1 MAAFSSLTDRLSNA
15 FKHLKSKGK
24 LSEADIDGTIR
35 EIRRALLDA
44 DVALDVV
51 RSFTARIR
59 ERALGTEV
67 SEALNPAQQVVKIV
81 NEELTDVLGQGVD
94 RPLNFAKNPPTIIM
108 LAGLQGAGKTTL
120 AGKLGYW
127 LKDSGHTP
135 LLVAADLQRP
145 NAVTQLQ
152 VVGERAGVPVY
163 APEKGVQSDGG
174 DSVSAPGETSGDPVK
189 VARDSIALAKQKLY
203 DTVIIDTAGRLGV
216 DEVLMQQARDI
227 RDAVNPNEI
236 LFVIDAMIGQDAVQT
251 AKAFDEG
258 VDFTGVVLS
267 KLDGDARGGAALS
280 VASVTGK
287 PILFA
292 STGEGL
298 KDFEVFHPDRMA
310 SRILDMGDI
319 LTLIEQAQ
327 KQFDE
332 EEARKAA
339 QKMAEGEFGLD
350 DFMDQLQQ
358 VRKLGSM
365 KSLLGM
371 IPGMAQHRKELE
383 QFDEKEIDR
392 TEAII
397 RSMTPEERRN
407 PKIIDGSRRAR
418 IAYGS
423 GVTVSAVNGLLQRF
437 EQAAKMMKRMSNK
450 AMGGI
455 PGFRRPR
462 GRRRQEGQG
471 QEQEE
476 GLEVRQSD
484 EARGRGEGVARQARR
499 QGLRFRQVRRVRLH
513 EEAAESGSSGRA
525 AGCARREWWRASAQ
539 LRRRPFRS
547 ARLIRPV
554 FSGAGRGWTFSAIP
568 ARRQI
573 ICHIFTAFHSPRI
586 RNGCRYTESH
596 YSLVG
601 MLGKEFGGGRVVVD
615 TAGGVHAMVGVAVPA
630 SRTGSAHAD
639 DALHDCADSFF
650 VDTVPGHRG
659 MGRSGRLVVAVRRRR
674 RRHRVDT
681 CHAGSVLDEHATGTM
696 APPAWNIL

>member
-44 DVALDVV
+44 DVALEVV
-51 RSFTARIR
+51 RSFTARVR

-81 NEELTDVLGQGVD
+81 NDELTDILGAGVD

-127 LKDSGHTP
+127 LKDAGHTP

-174 DSVSAPGETSGDPVK
+174 DAVSAPGQTSGDPVK
-189 VARDSIALAKQKLY
+189 VARDSIAFAKQKLY

-216 DEVLMQQARDI
+216 DEELMTQARDI
-227 RDAVNPNEI
+227 RDAVQPNEI
-236 LFVIDAMIGQDAVQT
+236 LFVIDAMIGQDAVKT
-251 AKAFDEG
+251 AQAFDEG

-292 STGEGL
+292 SNGEGL

-332 EEARKAA
+332 DKAREAAA
-339 QKMAEGEFGLD
+339 KMAEGEFGLD
-350 DFMDQLQQ
+350 DFLEQLQQ

-371 IPGMAQHRKELE
+371 IPGMAAHRKELE
-383 QFDEKEIDR
+383 QFDEREIDR

-397 RSMTPEERRN
+397 RSMTPAERRN

-423 GVTVSAVNGLLQRF
+423 GNTVSAVNALLQRF
-437 EQAAKMMKRMSNK
+437 DQAAKMMKRMSSK
-450 AMGGI
+450 AGMGGVPGFGGPAMGGGKKNSKKSKKKFKSGN
-455 PGFRRPR
+455 PMKR
-462 GRRRQEGQG
+462 EA
-471 QEQEE
+471 EE
-476 GLEVRQSD
+476 K
-484 EARGRGEGVARQARR
+484 A
-499 QGLRFRQVRRVRLH
+499 LRDKL
-513 EEAAESGSSGRA
+513 AGKSSSGTSGGSA
-525 AGCARREWWRASAQ
+525 FAKKPQNPALPAGLQQALDA
-539 LRRRPFRS
+539 
-547 ARLIRPV
+547 
-554 FSGAGRGWTFSAIP
+554 
-568 ARRQI
+568 
-573 ICHIFTAFHSPRI
+573 
-586 RNGCRYTESH
+586 NGGE
-596 YSLVG
+596 LPPN
-601 MLGKEFGGGRVVVD
+601 FGGG
-615 TAGGVHAMVGVAVPA
+615 
-630 SRTGSAHAD
+630 
-639 DALHDCADSFF
+639 L
-650 VDTVPGHRG
+650 
-659 MGRSGRLVVAVRRRR
+659 SGLL
-674 RRHRVDT
+674 
-681 CHAGSVLDEHATGTM
+681 G
-696 APPAWNIL
+696 